1 MIRHFVSVI
10 LPLPLKQLFTYE
22 LEEAEYQFL
31 LPGMRVA
38 VPFGKSKVYT
48 ALVYSLENTF
58 EGTYEPKR
66 ILSILDATPI
76 VTEIQLKHW
85 SWMADYYM
93 CALGEVYKTAVPT
106 ALILEGETHLR
117 RSDILKR
124 DHDALIAGLSDNA
137 YIVLDALPSDVSLP
151 IQTLSTLVQNDNIF
165 NIIEVLLNLK
175 LVVVEEQLT
184 ARYTPKFRNEYA
196 FPKHF
201 LSDAIHVE
209 SLELKL
215 KNAPKQLEIVNFFIA
230 AASHSKVITDLDLRN
245 NGLSPAAL
253 KALVSKGVLE
263 KTARRVDRVL
273 LDPDFKTIPIKP
285 LNPPQI
291 KALAAIKSHFNER
304 KVALLHG
311 VTASGKTEVYAALIQ
326 EALSSGK
333 QVLYLLPEIAL
344 TTQLITRLQSYFGTS
359 VSVYHSKYNL
369 QERVEV
375 WQNTVNESP
384 KAQLIVGARS
394 ALFLPFK
401 KLGLVIVDEE
411 HENSF
416 KQFDPAPR
424 YHARDSA
431 IVLAH
436 ISKAAIVLGSAT
448 PSLES
453 MQNVLQH
460 KYGLAE
466 LTKRHANIAMPS
478 INLIDLKEQYK
489 KKKMKLQFSEPLRWA
504 IEETLS
510 AGEQVI
516 LFQNRRGYA
525 PIVECFSCGHTPH
538 CKSCD
543 VSLTF
548 HSNAGVLRCHYCG
561 YEEYKKSQCNACG
574 SLDVSTKGF
583 GTEQVVASL
592 EVLFPEARVGRM
604 DLDTTRAKDGYQQII
619 DRFEQHEIDILVG
632 TQMLSKGL
640 DFRDV
645 GLVGVMAADAL
656 LNFPDFRAH
665 EKTFQLLTQVAGR
678 AGRTE
683 KKGKV
688 LIQTY
693 QPEHQIL
700 QQVTSYEFQS
710 MCKEQLYQREIYKY
724 PPFNKII
731 KITLKHK
738 EYNKLNDAAD
748 WFAKGLKNIFKTGVL
763 GPEFPVVSR
772 VRNQYIKHI
781 LLKVPH
787 QYALKQVKDSLLRLE
802 KSFEAVG
809 PFKGVRIVFNVD
821 PY

>member
-1 MIRHFVSVI
+1 M
-10 LPLPLKQLFTYE
+10 Q
-22 LEEAEYQFL
+22 
-31 LPGMRVA
+31 
-38 VPFGKSKVYT
+38 
-48 ALVYSLENTF
+48 
-58 EGTYEPKR
+58 
-66 ILSILDATPI
+66 
-76 VTEIQLKHW
+76 
-85 SWMADYYM
+85 
-93 CALGEVYKTAVPT
+93 
-106 ALILEGETHLR
+106 
-117 RSDILKR
+117 
-124 DHDALIAGLSDNA
+124 
-137 YIVLDALPSDVSLP
+137 
-151 IQTLSTLVQNDNIF
+151 
-165 NIIEVLLNLK
+165 
-175 LVVVEEQLT
+175 
-184 ARYTPKFRNEYA
+184 
-196 FPKHF
+196 
-201 LSDAIHVE
+201 
-209 SLELKL
+209 
-215 KNAPKQLEIVNFFIA
+215 
-230 AASHSKVITDLDLRN
+230 
-245 NGLSPAAL
+245 
-253 KALVSKGVLE
+253 
-263 KTARRVDRVL
+263 
-273 LDPDFKTIPIKP
+273 
-285 LNPPQI
+285 
-291 KALAAIKSHFNER
+291 ALAAIKSHFNER
-304 KVALLHG
+304 KVSLLHG

-326 EALSSGK
+326 EALLRGE

-375 WQNTVNESP
+375 WQNVVHENP

-436 ISKAAIVLGSAT
+436 ISQASIVLGSAT

-453 MQNVLQH
+453 MQNVLQQ

-466 LTKRHANIAMPS
+466 LTQRHANISMPS

-489 KKKMKLQFSEPLRWA
+489 KKKMKLHFSEPLRWA

-525 PIVECFSCGHTPH
+525 PLVECFSCGHTPH

-561 YEEYKKSQCNACG
+561 YEEHKKSQCTSCG

-583 GTEQVVASL
+583 GTEQVVTSL
-592 EVLFPEARVGRM
+592 ETLFPDAKVGRM

-645 GLVGVMAADAL
+645 GLVGVMAADSL

-693 QPEHQIL
+693 HPEHQIL
-700 QQVTSYEFQS
+700 QQVTTYEFQS

-738 EYNKLNDAAD
+738 DYNKLNDASD
-748 WFAKGLKNIFKTGVL
+748 WFAKGLRNIFKTGIL

-781 LLKVPH
+781 LLKVPP
-787 QYALKQVKDSLLRLE
+787 QYALKQVKSTLLRLE
-802 KSFEAVG
+802 KSFNAVG

>member
-1 MIRHFVSVI
+1 MRYFVSVI
-10 LPLPLKQLFTYE
+10 LPLPLRQFFTYE
-22 LEEAEYQFL
+22 LTLSEYQFL
-31 LPGMRVA
+31 VPGMRLA

-48 ALVYSLENTF
+48 ALVYSLHNTF
-58 EGTYEPKR
+58 EGSYEPKK

-76 VTEIQLKHW
+76 VTEMQLKHW
-85 SWMADYYM
+85 SWMAAYYM
-93 CALGEVYKTAVPT
+93 CGLGEVYKTAVPT

-117 RSDILKR
+117 RSDTKQKEYETLTA
-124 DHDALIAGLSDNA
+124 DLSDNA
-137 YIVLDALPSDVSLP
+137 YIVLDALSSEVSLP
-151 IQTLSTLVQNDNIF
+151 IQTLSTLVPKDNIF

-184 ARYTPKFRNEYA
+184 ARYKPKFRNEYT

-201 LSDAIHVE
+201 ISDTKSVE
-209 SLELKL
+209 SLFLSL
-215 KNAPKQLEIVNFFIA
+215 KNAPKQLEILNFFI
-230 AASHSKVITDLDLRN
+230 SRVSQSKIITDLDFRK
-245 NGLSPAAL
+245 NGLSTAAL
-253 KALVSKGVLE
+253 KGLIAKGLVKKSE
-263 KTARRVDRVL
+263 KRIDRVE
-273 LDPDFKTIPIKP
+273 LDSDFKTAPIKT
-285 LNPPQI
+285 LNPSQLN
-291 KALAAIKSHFNER
+291 ALAAIKSHFKER

-326 EALSSGK
+326 EALSRGE

-375 WQNTVNESP
+375 WQNVVHENP

-436 ISKAAIVLGSAT
+436 ISQASIVLGSAT

-453 MQNVLQH
+453 MQNVLQQ

-466 LTKRHANIAMPS
+466 LTQRHANISMPS

-489 KKKMKLQFSEPLRWA
+489 KKKMKLHFSEPLRWA
-504 IEETLS
+504 IEETLY

-561 YEEYKKSQCNACG
+561 YEEHKKSQCTSCG

-592 EVLFPEARVGRM
+592 ETLFPDAKVGRM

-645 GLVGVMAADAL
+645 GLVGVMAADSL

-693 QPEHQIL
+693 HPEHQIL
-700 QQVTSYEFQS
+700 QQVTTYEFQS

-738 EYNKLNDAAD
+738 DYNKLNHASD
-748 WFAKGLKNIFKTGVL
+748 WFAKGLRNIFKTGIL

-781 LLKVPH
+781 LLKVPP
-787 QYALKQVKDSLLRLE
+787 QYDLKQVKSALLRLE
-802 KSFEAVG
+802 KSFNAVG

>member
-1 MIRHFVSVI
+1 MRYFVSVI
-10 LPLPLKQLFTYE
+10 LPLPLRQLFTYE
-22 LEEAEYQFL
+22 LTLSEYQFL
-31 LPGMRVA
+31 LPGMRLA

-48 ALVYSLENTF
+48 ALVYSLHNTF
-58 EGTYEPKR
+58 EGSYEPKK

-76 VTEIQLKHW
+76 VTEMQLKHW
-85 SWMADYYM
+85 SWMASYYM
-93 CALGEVYKTAVPT
+93 CGLGEVYKTAVPT

-117 RSDILKR
+117 RSDTLQKER
-124 DHDALIAGLSDNA
+124 DTLTADISDNA
-137 YIVLDALPSDVSLP
+137 YIVLDALSSEVSLP
-151 IQTLSTLVQNDNIF
+151 IQTLSTLVPKDNIF
-165 NIIEVLLNLK
+165 NIIEVLLTLR

-184 ARYTPKFRNEYA
+184 ARYKPKFRNEYS

-201 LSDAIHVE
+201 SSDTKSVE
-209 SLELKL
+209 SLFLSL
-215 KNAPKQLEIVNFFIA
+215 KNAPKQLEILNFFISK
-230 AASHSKVITDLDLRN
+230 ASHSKVITDLDVRK
-245 NGLSPAAL
+245 NGLSTAAL
-253 KALVSKGVLE
+253 KGLISKRIVE
-263 KTARRVDRVL
+263 KSEKRIDRVE
-273 LDPDFKTIPIKP
+273 LDSDFKTTPIKT
-285 LNPPQI
+285 LNPSQLQ
-291 KALAAIKSHFNER
+291 ALAAIKSHFNER
-304 KVALLHG
+304 KVSLLHG

-326 EALSSGK
+326 EALLRGE

-375 WQNTVNESP
+375 WQNVVHENP

-436 ISKAAIVLGSAT
+436 ISQASIVLGSAT

-453 MQNVLQH
+453 MQNVLQQ

-466 LTKRHANIAMPS
+466 LTQRHANISMPS

-489 KKKMKLQFSEPLRWA
+489 KKKMKLHFSEPLRWA

-525 PIVECFSCGHTPH
+525 PLVECFSCGHTPH

-561 YEEYKKSQCNACG
+561 YEEHKKSQCTSCG

-583 GTEQVVASL
+583 GTEQVVTSL
-592 EVLFPEARVGRM
+592 ETLFPDAKVGRM

-645 GLVGVMAADAL
+645 GLVGVMAADSL

-693 QPEHQIL
+693 HPEHQIL
-700 QQVTSYEFQS
+700 QQVTTYEFQS

-738 EYNKLNDAAD
+738 DYNKLNDASD
-748 WFAKGLKNIFKTGVL
+748 WFAKGLRNIFKTGIL

-781 LLKVPH
+781 LLKVPP
-787 QYALKQVKDSLLRLE
+787 QYALKQVKSALFRLE
-802 KSFEAVG
+802 KSFNAVG

>member
-1 MIRHFVSVI
+1 MRYFVSVI
-10 LPLPLKQLFTYE
+10 LPLPLRQLFTYE
-22 LEEAEYQFL
+22 LTQSEYQFL
-31 LPGMRVA
+31 VPGMRLA

-48 ALVYSLENTF
+48 ALVYSLSNTF
-58 EGTYEPKR
+58 EGSYEPKK

-85 SWMADYYM
+85 SWMAGYYM
-93 CALGEVYKTAVPT
+93 CSLGEVYKTAVPT
-106 ALILEGETHLR
+106 GLILEGETHLR
-117 RSDILKR
+117 RSDILQKE
-124 DHDALIAGLSDNA
+124 HDILTADLSDNA
-137 YIVLDALPSDVSLP
+137 YIVLDALSSEVSLP
-151 IQTLSTLVQNDNIF
+151 IQTLSTLVPKDNVF
-165 NIIEVLLNLK
+165 NIIEVLLSLR

-184 ARYTPKFRNEYA
+184 ARYKPKFRNEYS

-201 LSDAIHVE
+201 LSDIKSVE
-209 SLELKL
+209 SLVLSL
-215 KNAPKQLEIVNFFIA
+215 KNAPKQLEVLNFFISRV
-230 AASHSKVITDLDLRN
+230 SHSKVITDFDIRR

-253 KALVSKGVLE
+253 KGLISKGVLQKSE
-263 KTARRVDRVL
+263 KRIDRVE
-273 LDPDFKTIPIKP
+273 LDSDFKTAPIKT
-285 LNPPQI
+285 LNLSQLE
-291 KALAAIKSHFNER
+291 ALAAIKSHFKER

-326 EALSSGK
+326 ETLLKGE

-375 WQNTVNESP
+375 WQNVLHENH

-431 IVLAH
+431 VVLAH
-436 ISKAAIVLGSAT
+436 ISQAAIVLGSAT

-453 MQNVLQH
+453 MQNVFQQ

-466 LTKRHANIAMPS
+466 LTQRHSNISMPS

-489 KKKMKLQFSEPLRWA
+489 KKKMKFHFSEPLRWA
-504 IEETLS
+504 IKETLS

-525 PIVECFSCGHTPH
+525 PVVECFSCGHTPN

-561 YEEYKKSQCNACG
+561 YEEHKKSQCTSCG
-574 SLDVSTKGF
+574 SLDLSTKGF

-592 EVLFPEARVGRM
+592 ETLFPDAKVGRM

-645 GLVGVMAADAL
+645 GLVGVMAADSL

-693 QPEHQIL
+693 HPEHQIL
-700 QQVTSYEFQS
+700 QQVTTYEFQS
-710 MCKEQLYQREIYKY
+710 MCREQLYQREIYKY

-738 EYNKLNDAAD
+738 DYNKLNDASD
-748 WFAKGLKNIFKTGVL
+748 WFAKGLWNIFKTGIL

-781 LLKVPH
+781 LLKVPP
-787 QYALKQVKDSLLRLE
+787 QYALKQVKSSLLRLE
-802 KSFEAVG
+802 KSFNAVG

>member
-1 MIRHFVSVI
+1 M
-10 LPLPLKQLFTYE
+10 
-22 LEEAEYQFL
+22 
-31 LPGMRVA
+31 
-38 VPFGKSKVYT
+38 
-48 ALVYSLENTF
+48 
-58 EGTYEPKR
+58 
-66 ILSILDATPI
+66 
-76 VTEIQLKHW
+76 
-85 SWMADYYM
+85 
-93 CALGEVYKTAVPT
+93 
-106 ALILEGETHLR
+106 
-117 RSDILKR
+117 
-124 DHDALIAGLSDNA
+124 
-137 YIVLDALPSDVSLP
+137 
-151 IQTLSTLVQNDNIF
+151 
-165 NIIEVLLNLK
+165 
-175 LVVVEEQLT
+175 
-184 ARYTPKFRNEYA
+184 
-196 FPKHF
+196 
-201 LSDAIHVE
+201 
-209 SLELKL
+209 
-215 KNAPKQLEIVNFFIA
+215 
-230 AASHSKVITDLDLRN
+230 
-245 NGLSPAAL
+245 
-253 KALVSKGVLE
+253 
-263 KTARRVDRVL
+263 
-273 LDPDFKTIPIKP
+273 
-285 LNPPQI
+285 
-291 KALAAIKSHFNER
+291 
-304 KVALLHG
+304 
-311 VTASGKTEVYAALIQ
+311 
-326 EALSSGK
+326 
-333 QVLYLLPEIAL
+333 
-344 TTQLITRLQSYFGTS
+344 
-359 VSVYHSKYNL
+359 
-369 QERVEV
+369 
-375 WQNTVNESP
+375 
-384 KAQLIVGARS
+384 
-394 ALFLPFK
+394 
-401 KLGLVIVDEE
+401 
-411 HENSF
+411 
-416 KQFDPAPR
+416 
-424 YHARDSA
+424 
-431 IVLAH
+431 
-436 ISKAAIVLGSAT
+436 
-448 PSLES
+448 
-453 MQNVLQH
+453 
-460 KYGLAE
+460 
-466 LTKRHANIAMPS
+466 
-478 INLIDLKEQYK
+478 
-489 KKKMKLQFSEPLRWA
+489 
-504 IEETLS
+504 
-510 AGEQVI
+510 
-516 LFQNRRGYA
+516 
-525 PIVECFSCGHTPH
+525 
-538 CKSCD
+538 
-543 VSLTF
+543 SLTF